1 MMSSIRVAVSLL
13 VGLCIAGC
21 THSMTVQAYPF
32 GSPMHHV
39 SNGMAFL
46 DMGLLDDAFREF
58 DAALEEDPVFSPAY
72 AGKGIYWSMMGLTDV
87 SQGYISLAGAY
98 AENSREEVFALVASM
113 QRDLILKQ
121 DGWFEEVTQTFDRIV
136 EMSPENGAAYY
147 WMGVSL
153 MEIGDIDD
161 AGEKLKRA
169 ASLTGMYRTKSEQLL
184 MDLNIENSSR

>member
-1 MMSSIRVAVSLL
+1 
-13 VGLCIAGC
+13 
-21 THSMTVQAYPF
+21 
-32 GSPMHHV
+32 MHHV

-72 AGKGIYWSMMGLTDV
+72 AGKGIYWSMMGLVDV
-87 SQGYISLAGAY
+87 SQGYISLASAY

-113 QRDLILKQ
+113 QRELLLKQ
-121 DGWFEEVTQTFDRIV
+121 DGWFEEVSQTFDRII

-147 WMGVSL
+147 WMGVGL
-153 MEIGDIDD
+153 VEIGDIDD

-169 ASLTGMYRTKSEQLL
+169 AGLAGMYRAKSEQLL
-184 MDLNIENSSR
+184 MDLNIEN

>member
-1 MMSSIRVAVSLL
+1 MSSIRVAVSLL